1 MAAKSDFNLQTDG
14 YVAFD
19 AISLKDLI
27 IERMNEQQIFTD
39 QNYEGSN
46 LSALIDV
53 IAYSYHVLIYYLNK
67 NSSESSFTQAEIYEN
82 INQIVK
88 SIDYN
93 PSGPQTSNLSF
104 EAVATAQLEQNLY
117 TIPRYSYFSF
127 NGTSFSFTDDISF
140 QKNTSNAEVLNALQ
154 NNTLLYNGQFVEF
167 PVFQALGEDFE
178 VTTLAATN
186 SETNFYIDNNNIHVY
201 VKEPKRESKWEKWTR
216 TTSLYLENGAAK
228 KYSVRFNQNEQYE
241 IKFGNNVTGK
251 KLTQGSQVAI
261 YYLKSD
267 ATLGQ
272 VSKNTLDNQ
281 ALYFFNTTQFNR
293 ILADTTPAGSNIITP
308 TESANIRFS
317 NDNSSTNFKLKESV
331 EEIKQNAP
339 KLFNSQYRLVTTGDY
354 QNYVQKNFGSWV
366 RSVRVV
372 NNFDYLNQYQNY
384 FFDIGL
390 DRPNEDSRVLFNQ
403 VNFADSCDFN
413 NVYIFAVPNK
423 NVETSLD
430 IRTNYLSVSQK
441 NAITILLNDVKSATT
456 ELIVSDPVYME
467 INFGASNLR
476 EDVVF
481 PEEAGDNSYLYVE
494 MDRNSR
500 RDLDTVKNEVASIF
514 KTYFNVN
521 NLKLGQIVSIKDLSQ
536 QILNLDGVNNFTT
549 RRQFKN
555 KTIIENEL
563 ELAIY
568 NPVYATQDFN
578 FTQQDINLQFFQFPY
593 FRNLS
598 NISDRI
604 EVVRQG

>member
-104 EAVATAQLEQNLY
+104 EAVATAQLSQNLY

-127 NGTSFSFTDDISF
+127 NGTSFSFTDDVSF
-140 QKNTSNAEVLNALQ
+140 QKNTSSSEVLNALQ

-178 VTTLAATN
+178 VATLAATN
-186 SETNFYIDNNNIHVY
+186 SDTNFYIDNNNIHVY
-201 VKEPKRESKWEKWTR
+201 IKEPKRDAKWEKWTR

-228 KYSVRFNQNEQYE
+228 KYSVRFNQTEQYE

-251 KLTQGSQVAI
+251 KLTQGSQIAI

-293 ILADTTPAGSNIITP
+293 ILADTTPIGSNIITP
-308 TESANIRFS
+308 TESANIRFT
-317 NDNSSTNFKLKESV
+317 NANSSTNFKLKESV

-354 QNYVQKNFGSWV
+354 QNYIQKNFGSWV

-384 FFDIGL
+384 FFNIGL

-430 IRTNYLSVSQK
+430 IRTNYLSISQK

-456 ELIVSDPVYME
+456 ELIVTDPVYME
-467 INFGASNLR
+467 INFGASNLK

-549 RRQFKN
+549 RRKFKN
-555 KTIIENEL
+555 KTIVENEL

-568 NPVYATQDFN
+568 NPVYATQDYN

>member
-104 EAVATAQLEQNLY
+104 EAVATAMLEQNLY

-127 NGTSFSFTDDISF
+127 NGTSFSFTDDVSF
-140 QKNTSNAEVLNALQ
+140 QKNTSNAEVLTALQ

-167 PVFQALGEDFE
+167 PVFQALGEEFE
-178 VTTLAATN
+178 VATLAATN
-186 SETNFYIDNNNIHVY
+186 TDTNFYIDNNNIHVY
-201 VKEPKRESKWEKWTR
+201 VKEPKRDAKWEKWTR
-216 TTSLYLENGAAK
+216 TTSLYLENGSAK
-228 KYSVRFNQNEQYE
+228 KYSVRFNQTEQYE

-251 KLTQGSQVAI
+251 KLAQGSQIAI

-293 ILADTTPAGSNIITP
+293 ILADTTPRGSNIITP
-308 TESANIRFS
+308 TESSNIRFS
-317 NDNSSTNFKLKESV
+317 NENSSTNFKLKESV

-366 RSVRVV
+366 RSVNVV

-430 IRTNYLSVSQK
+430 IRTNYLSVAQK

-456 ELIVSDPVYME
+456 ELIVNDPVYME
-467 INFGASNLR
+467 INLGASNLK
-476 EDVVF
+476 EDVIF
-481 PEEAGDNSYLYVE
+481 PEEAGDNSYLYIE

-500 RDLDTVKNEVASIF
+500 RDLETVKNEVASIF

-521 NLKLGQIVSIKDLSQ
+521 NLKLGQIISVKDLSQ

-549 RRQFKN
+549 RRNFKD
-555 KTIIENEL
+555 KVIKENEL

-568 NPVYATQDFN
+568 NPVYATQDYN

-598 NISDRI
+598 TISDRI

>member
-1 MAAKSDFNLQTDG
+1 
-14 YVAFD
+14 
-19 AISLKDLI
+19 
-27 IERMNEQQIFTD
+27 MNEQQIFTD

-104 EAVATAQLEQNLY
+104 EAVATAQLSQNLY

-127 NGTSFSFTDDISF
+127 NGTSFSFTDDVSF
-140 QKNTSNAEVLNALQ
+140 QKNTSSSEVLNALQ

-178 VTTLAATN
+178 VATLAATN
-186 SETNFYIDNNNIHVY
+186 SDTNFYIDNNNIHVY
-201 VKEPKRESKWEKWTR
+201 IKEPKRDAKWEKWTR

-228 KYSVRFNQNEQYE
+228 KYSVRFNQTEQYE

-251 KLTQGSQVAI
+251 KLTQGSQIAI

-293 ILADTTPAGSNIITP
+293 ILADTTPIGSNIITP
-308 TESANIRFS
+308 TESANIRFT
-317 NDNSSTNFKLKESV
+317 NANSSTNFKLKESV

-354 QNYVQKNFGSWV
+354 QNYIQKNFGSWV

-384 FFDIGL
+384 FFNIGL

-430 IRTNYLSVSQK
+430 IRTNYLSISQK

-456 ELIVSDPVYME
+456 ELIVTDPVYME
-467 INFGASNLR
+467 INFGASNLK

-549 RRQFKN
+549 RRKFKN
-555 KTIIENEL
+555 KTIVENEL

-568 NPVYATQDFN
+568 NPVYATQDYN

>member
-104 EAVATAQLEQNLY
+104 EAVATAMLEQNLY

-127 NGTSFSFTDDISF
+127 NGTSFSFTDDVSF
-140 QKNTSNAEVLNALQ
+140 QKNTSNAEVLTALQ

-167 PVFQALGEDFE
+167 PVFQALGEEFE
-178 VTTLAATN
+178 VATLAATN
-186 SETNFYIDNNNIHVY
+186 TDTNFYIDNNNIHVY
-201 VKEPKRESKWEKWTR
+201 VKEPKRDAKWEKWTR
-216 TTSLYLENGAAK
+216 TTSLYLENGSAK
-228 KYSVRFNQNEQYE
+228 KFSVRFNQTEQYE

-251 KLTQGSQVAI
+251 KLVQGSQIAI

-293 ILADTTPAGSNIITP
+293 ILADTTPRGSNIITP
-308 TESANIRFS
+308 TESSNIRFS
-317 NDNSSTNFKLKESV
+317 NENSSTNFKLKESV

-366 RSVRVV
+366 RSVSVV

-430 IRTNYLSVSQK
+430 IRTNYLSVAQK

-456 ELIVSDPVYME
+456 ELIVNDPVYME
-467 INFGASNLR
+467 INLGASNLK
-476 EDVVF
+476 EDVIF
-481 PEEAGDNSYLYVE
+481 PEEAGDNSYLYIE

-500 RDLDTVKNEVASIF
+500 RDLETVKNEVASIF

-521 NLKLGQIVSIKDLSQ
+521 NLKLGQIISIKDLSQ

-549 RRQFKN
+549 RRNFKD
-555 KTIIENEL
+555 KVIIENEL

-568 NPVYATQDFN
+568 NPVYATQDYN

-598 NISDRI
+598 TISDRI

>member
-104 EAVATAQLEQNLY
+104 EAVATAQLSQNLY

-127 NGTSFSFTDDISF
+127 NGTSFSFTEDVSF
-140 QKNTSNAEVLNALQ
+140 QKNTTTSEVLNALQ

-178 VTTLAATN
+178 VATLAATN
-186 SETNFYIDNNNIHVY
+186 SDTNFYIDNNNIHVY
-201 VKEPKRESKWEKWTR
+201 IKEPKRDAKWEKWTR

-228 KYSVRFNQNEQYE
+228 KYSVRFNQTEQYE

-293 ILADTTPAGSNIITP
+293 ILADTTPIGSNIITP
-308 TESANIRFS
+308 TESANIRFT
-317 NDNSSTNFKLKESV
+317 NANSSTNFKLKESV

-354 QNYVQKNFGSWV
+354 QNYIQKNFGSWV
-366 RSVRVV
+366 RSVRAV

-384 FFDIGL
+384 FFNIGL

-430 IRTNYLSVSQK
+430 IRTNYLSISQK

-456 ELIVSDPVYME
+456 ELIVTDPVYME
-467 INFGASNLR
+467 INFGASNLK

-500 RDLDTVKNEVASIF
+500 RDLDTVKNEISSIF

-521 NLKLGQIVSIKDLSQ
+521 NLKLGQIISIKDLSQ

-549 RRQFKN
+549 RRQIKN

-568 NPVYATQDFN
+568 NPVYSTQDFN

-604 EVVRQG
+604 EVVRLG